1 MDNLKYKSDSNFKNQ
16 GVQTNFNND
25 IMNRFIFT
33 NNKIKDNID
42 NTSVKKFTIDDKILL
57 SKVMQLN
64 MATNMFDEHM
74 VMAIF

>member
-25 IMNRFIFT
+25 IMSRFIYT

-57 SKVMQLN
+57 SKVMQIN

-74 VMAIF
+74 VLAIF

>member
-74 VMAIF
+74 VLAIF